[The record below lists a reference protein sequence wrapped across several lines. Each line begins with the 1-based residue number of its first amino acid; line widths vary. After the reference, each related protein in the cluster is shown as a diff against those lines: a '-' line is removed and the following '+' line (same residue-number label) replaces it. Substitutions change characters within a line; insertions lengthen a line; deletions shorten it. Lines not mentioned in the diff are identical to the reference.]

1 MALGALLVTAQEG
14 TAETAVLLKGPTPV
28 RGIPYLDV
36 NVLPCQT
43 AVYGHGGVSVGVVY
57 TEAEVVTPDS
67 WRWESCG
74 TVRYLRVP
82 EVNRPAPAYLFGGGF
97 LDDAAP
103 PERGAVIYYREGE
116 WAVFL
121 EFPPDYPDPCAFLT
135 VFLKRLRYFL
145 GVTERGLKAPLPAHL
160 EL

>member
-1 MALGALLVTAQEG
+1 MAAQDAAATAQ
-14 TAETAVLLKGPTPV
+14 LLKGPSPV

-43 AVYGHGGVSVGVVY
+43 AVYGHGEFTIGVVY
-57 TEAEVVTPDS
+57 TEAEIVTPDT
-67 WRWESCG
+67 WGWESCG
-74 TVRYLRVP
+74 TVRYQRVP
-82 EVNRPAPAYLFGGGF
+82 VENRPGPVYLFGERA
-97 LDDAAP
+97 LDDALE
-103 PERGAVIYYREGE
+103 PERGPVLFYREGE

-121 EFPPDYPDPCAFLT
+121 EFPSEYPDPCTFLA

-145 GVTERGLKAPLPAHL
+145 GVTEKGLKAPLPAYL